1 MGGPRGLSMNC
12 RPTGFGPFTFA
23 GSLMAAGALLTITT
37 PSSARATTAPPAD
50 ADQAAPV
57 GALLADAGRLVD
69 WLRDRNADVG
79 AAAAR
84 VTQAEG
90 DMAQS
95 GVRPNPSMALSM
107 SDVTVGSTNPP
118 GLRFAD
124 TSIYALTMSQTLEV
138 GKRGPRMES
147 ARLRL
152 GSERQS
158 YFDTLAQKTA
168 EAREALGRVAY
179 LKSRQALLLQSRATA
194 REVLDLQRARLDKGD
209 LSGNDYDRLLLD
221 TILLESE
228 LSRNESE
235 YRAAGFA
242 CGALLGGPCEAD
254 DADFNALEASAAVA
268 PPTDAAEALLLRR
281 ADLQALSLAA
291 RAARQ
296 ETVLARR
303 RAVPDPNLSVGYT
316 RDYLTISGDQPR
328 SLVFNVSLPIPAFD
342 RGRHDAARAEAHAA
356 ELELT
361 GRAVAARAR
370 AELASLTERRA
381 SLEATARRL
390 REEAIPRSSSILEA
404 TVAAVDEGELSMTD
418 LLLARRTHTE
428 LVLKAMELQWS
439 AFSVSN
445 ELRQTLGLDA
455 ELARDAAAR
464 RGSRP

>member
-1 MGGPRGLSMNC
+1 
-12 RPTGFGPFTFA
+12 
-23 GSLMAAGALLTITT
+23 
-37 PSSARATTAPPAD
+37 
-50 ADQAAPV
+50 
-57 GALLADAGRLVD
+57 
-69 WLRDRNADVG
+69 
-79 AAAAR
+79 
-84 VTQAEG
+84 
-90 DMAQS
+90 
-95 GVRPNPSMALSM
+95 
-107 SDVTVGSTNPP
+107 
-118 GLRFAD
+118 
-124 TSIYALTMSQTLEV
+124 MSQTLEV

-168 EAREALGRVAY
+168 EVREALGRVAY
-179 LKSRQALLLQSRATA
+179 LKSRQALLLQSRATT

-328 SLVFNVSLPIPAFD
+328 SLVFNLSLPIPAFD
-342 RGRHDAARAEAHAA
+342 RGQHDAARAEAHAA

-381 SLEATARRL
+381 SLEAAARRL
-390 REEAIPRSSSILEA
+390 REEAIPRSASILEA
-404 TVAAVDEGELSMTD
+404 TVAAVDQGELSMTD

-439 AFSVSN
+439 AFDVSN

-455 ELARDAAAR
+455 ELARDSGAKRGAR
-464 RGSRP
+464 P